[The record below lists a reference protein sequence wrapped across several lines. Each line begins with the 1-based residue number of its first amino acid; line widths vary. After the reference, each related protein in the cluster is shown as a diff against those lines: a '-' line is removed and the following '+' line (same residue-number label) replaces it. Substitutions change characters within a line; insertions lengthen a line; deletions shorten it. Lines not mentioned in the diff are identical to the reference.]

1 VIARARVYGLGVG
14 KRWLQPRPGPDS
26 VDRLLAAGM
35 LLWAL
40 PDVPWWWRP
49 PGHGRATPIVVG
61 VLILA
66 FAQSLPFLWRR
77 RQPTAVLAVA
87 AAALAV
93 KYGTGLNVWSA
104 GAAVLVAG
112 YGLGAYGSQ
121 PVRAIARVLT
131 AIAGIIAVI
140 VLLTSGWDH
149 AAAVPAA
156 LLAAAFAMGEV
167 ASTRRDVAA
176 AASEHANDLE
186 RARLAREFHD
196 VIAHQLSAIAV
207 QAGAARLASLSNPA
221 AASQAVTAIEQD
233 ARHGLVELNRL
244 VGALYR
250 EPGDHLDRAPQP
262 QLRDIPDL
270 IERAKVSGLAAE
282 LVIDGEPRPLPA
294 AVELAGYRVVQ
305 ESLTNA
311 VRYASDSPATV
322 LVAYLGDGIVVQVQ
336 DDGAPKPGAGG
347 HPAGGGRGLEGLRE
361 RARLLGG
368 QFDAGRRPDRGFVV
382 RAWLPAGP

>member
-1 VIARARVYGLGVG
+1 VIARLRVYGLGVG
-14 KRWLQPRPGPDS
+14 KRWLQRRLGPDS
-26 VDRLLAAGM
+26 VDRLLAAGL

-49 PGHGRATPIVVG
+49 PGHGRATPIVLG

-77 RQPTAVLAVA
+77 RQPAAVLAVA
-87 AAALAV
+87 AAALAL
-93 KYGTGLNVWSA
+93 KYGTGLNIWSA

-112 YGLGAYGSQ
+112 YGLGSYGSQ
-121 PVRAIARVLT
+121 PVRAMARVLT
-131 AIAGIIAVI
+131 AAAGITAVI

-149 AAAVPAA
+149 MAAVPAA
-156 LLAAAFAMGEV
+156 LLAAALAMGEV

-176 AASEHANDLE
+176 AAGAHAHDLE
-186 RARLAREFHD
+186 RARVAREFHD

-207 QAGAARLASLSNPA
+207 QAGAARLASLSNPEA
-221 AASQAVTAIEQD
+221 ALEAVTAIEQD

-250 EPGDHLDRAPQP
+250 EPGEHLDRAPQP
-262 QLRDIPDL
+262 QLRDLPDL
-270 IERAKVSGLAAE
+270 IERAKESGLPAE
-282 LVIDGEPRPLPA
+282 LVIEGEPRPLPA

-311 VRYASDSPATV
+311 VRYASGSPATV
-322 LVAYLGDGIVVQVQ
+322 LVAYLGDGIVVQVH
-336 DDGAPKPGAGG
+336 DDGAPEPGAGG
-347 HPAGGGRGLEGLRE
+347 HREGGGWGLEGLKE

-368 QFDAGRRPDRGFVV
+368 QLDAGRRPDRGFVV